1 MPILSV
7 YFGSSEVSFLV
18 INGPE
23 DYKVFNYPYISENEN
38 FLKDLVKLATKE
50 LGIKLSDCDVLTCG
64 FPEVLGGFLNPKM
77 SYSLEKVIPK
87 ISNYFTCF
95 VDNFTVITPNGF
107 LSCADISELNAE
119 DVNAL
124 SNLLLYRNVIQTD
137 TFDQINVDNMIRFFP
152 KEITSLRTGS
162 SVLFSGDRFSS
173 SFKDDAFSYLLM
185 FDLIKTPG
193 IFQIKLDKNN
203 MLANLVMVSMYNQ
216 EFPNLAKDRSF
227 LDVGCLVNAPGGAEI
242 LRESQDGSSQLVD
255 VKAGEV
261 FIIPVLENTTS
272 RIVVKSQS
280 LGNVEKIVSGG
291 RLGLIIDTRAKND
304 PKLFNKGYFERN
316 YKTWETSIEEIYV
329 HTNNSKN

>member
-7 YFGSSEVSFLV
+7 YFGSSEASFLV

-23 DYKVFNYPYISENEN
+23 DYKVFNYPYISENED
-38 FLKDLVKLATKE
+38 FLRDLVKLVTKE
-50 LGIKLSDCDVLTCG
+50 LGVKLSDCDVLTCG

-77 SYSLEKVIPK
+77 SFSLDNVIPK

-95 VDNFTVITPNGF
+95 VNNFTVITPNGF
-107 LSCADISELNAE
+107 LSCADITKLDAE

-124 SNLLLYRNVIQTD
+124 SNLVLYRNVIQTD

-152 KEITSLRTGS
+152 KDITALKSGS
-162 SVLFSGDRFSS
+162 AILFSGDRFSS

-185 FDLIKTPG
+185 FDLIKNPG
-193 IFQIKLDKNN
+193 IFQLKLDKNN

-216 EFPNLAKDRSF
+216 EFPDLAKEHSF
-227 LDVGCLVNAPGGAEI
+227 SDVGCLINAPGGAEI
-242 LRESQDGSSQLVD
+242 LRESQDGSTQLVD

-261 FIIPVLENTTS
+261 FVIPVLENTTS
-272 RIVVKSQS
+272 RIVVKNQA
-280 LGNVEKIVSGG
+280 LGNVEKTISGG
-291 RLGLIIDTRAKND
+291 RLGLIIDTRPKSD

-316 YKTWETSIEEIYV
+316 FKSWETSIGETLCTYQ
-329 HTNNSKN
+329 